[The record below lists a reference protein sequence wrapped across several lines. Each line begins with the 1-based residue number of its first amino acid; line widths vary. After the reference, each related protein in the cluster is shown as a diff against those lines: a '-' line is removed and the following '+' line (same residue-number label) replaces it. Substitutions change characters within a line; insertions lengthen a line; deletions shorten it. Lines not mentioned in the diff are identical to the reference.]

1 MCRGI
6 KNPRKRSIRGDLNSG
21 MWTVLRFTDS
31 HEITQGGSPII
42 TRHSTDELTMN
53 KKLNRAL
60 KDDFQEQ
67 MKCHFCPS
75 NRDKRISRHVRNREI
90 SNSPRQIAIFYV
102 FRDRSRNFPF
112 SATNRDFFSPPRKIA
127 HFPLNLK
134 TKFAHFPL
142 NLRTKFAHFPLN
154 LRTKFAYFP

>member
-1 MCRGI
+1 MDI
-6 KNPRKRSIRGDLNSG
+6 LYFD
-21 MWTVLRFTDS
+21 F
-31 HEITQGGSPII
+31 
-42 TRHSTDELTMN
+42 
-53 KKLNRAL
+53 KKAFDR
-60 KDDFQEQ
+60 
-67 MKCHFCPS
+67 
-75 NRDKRISRHVRNREI
+75 RDKRISRHVRNREI